1 MVFDE
6 LQRDSLEETE
16 SKYTEKAFLFNVE
29 KRRIESATVLKE
41 KLENNEITEEE
52 YEEALEL
59 GKRAFEK

>member
-1 MVFDE
+1 MNE
-6 LQRDSLEETE
+6 N
-16 SKYTEKAFLFNVE
+16 EKTLSGFFAKN
-29 KRRIESATVLKE
+29 LKE